1 MHRKPGGIPRVLPRM
16 VFVSERSCSVSD
28 QRHAAELQ
36 PRRVGP
42 ITTGMVW
49 FFERQ
54 QSRLHYE
61 IRRQSD
67 GDDYELVINWPDG
80 RQEVERCS
88 ECGTLIQRSS
98 VLQTRLA
105 EQGWVPPQTRV
116 RPGSTASR
124 SY

>member
-1 MHRKPGGIPRVLPRM
+1 
-16 VFVSERSCSVSD
+16 
-28 QRHAAELQ
+28 
-36 PRRVGP
+36 
-42 ITTGMVW
+42 MVW

-67 GDDYELVINWPDG
+67 SDAYELVINWPDG
-80 RQEVERCS
+80 RQEVERYS

-98 VLQTRLA
+98 VLQSRLA

>member
-1 MHRKPGGIPRVLPRM
+1 
-16 VFVSERSCSVSD
+16 
-28 QRHAAELQ
+28 
-36 PRRVGP
+36 
-42 ITTGMVW
+42 MVW

-80 RQEVERCS
+80 RQEVERYS
-88 ECGTLIQRSS
+88 ECGTLIAAVQPAPDPAGGTG
-98 VLQTRLA
+98 VGPAADTGA
-105 EQGWVPPQTRV
+105 YRV
-116 RPGSTASR
+116 AAASR